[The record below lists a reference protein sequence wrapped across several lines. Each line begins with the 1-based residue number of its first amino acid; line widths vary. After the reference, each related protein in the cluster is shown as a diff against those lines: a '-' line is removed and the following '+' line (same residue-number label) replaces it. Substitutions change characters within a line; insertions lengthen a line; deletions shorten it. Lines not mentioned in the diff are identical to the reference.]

1 MSQLGVGDLL
11 VRSFALYR
19 RNWRRV
25 VAMTL
30 PIVIVVTG
38 VTALGL
44 GELGARFHTSASVRD
59 VYVELG
65 ANFLVTVPLVNS
77 LLARWVLV
85 ETRGEHVSSTDLV
98 VHALE
103 SFPQVLLV
111 VVMWLAGLFV
121 GVFLIVLW
129 IFILV
134 SWYFGVQA
142 VVIDGCRG
150 PAAIARS
157 AGLVRGNWMRT
168 AATGLAFLL
177 IVLLP
182 GQFITGIFESLAS
195 SANSYALVVAGQV
208 VANTLTLPFLAI
220 GSTLYYLQ
228 LRAAAGGA

>member
-1 MSQLGVGDLL
+1 MSQLGLGDLL

-19 RNWRRV
+19 GNWRRV
-25 VAMTL
+25 LALTV

-44 GELGARFHTSASVRD
+44 GELGAKFHTSVSVRD

-85 ETRGEHVSSTDLV
+85 ETRGEHVASTDLV
-98 VHALE
+98 GHALE

-111 VVMWLAGLFV
+111 VVMLLAGLVV
-121 GVFLIVLW
+121 GAFLVVLW

-142 VVIDGCRG
+142 VVIDGRRG
-150 PAAIARS
+150 AAAIARS
-157 AGLVRGNWMRT
+157 AELVRGNWMRS
-168 AATGLAFLL
+168 AGTGLAFWL

-182 GQFITGIFESLAS
+182 GQFIAGIFESLAS

-208 VANTLTLPFLAI
+208 VANTLTLPFIAI

-228 LRAAAGGA
+228 LRAAAAGA